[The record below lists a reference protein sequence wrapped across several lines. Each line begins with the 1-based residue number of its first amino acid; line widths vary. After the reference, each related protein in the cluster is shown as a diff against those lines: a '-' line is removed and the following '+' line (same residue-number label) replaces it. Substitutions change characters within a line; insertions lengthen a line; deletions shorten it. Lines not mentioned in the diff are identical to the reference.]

1 MDIVLTGYY
10 SKHGASYIV
19 WAEWDPENV
28 QSVADAEVTL
38 SQDSYVYTGQKCK
51 PDVTVTVNGL
61 TLAPV
66 AEYIVGYTENVN
78 AGTAQVYIM
87 GCGRYEGVKSV
98 PFQIKKAPTTLPK
111 GTVLALL
118 DKTELDVGESISF
131 RNVALPGCEFSSDA
145 PEIVSVSIA
154 GAITAAA
161 PVQSPDAS
169 VPTNKP
175 GNDDPKVTP
184 AATKAPSKTSSK
196 ADTGK
201 TNTTAKGKTVVYK
214 KAKYRI
220 TGAATVE
227 FTQLVKGKTVTIP
240 DTITVGGKVYKVT
253 SIAAGAC
260 RDNTKITKLT
270 IGKNVKKIGKG
281 AFMNCKKL
289 KKIVCKST
297 LFKAGSIKKNAFKE
311 ISSKVVLK
319 TPKGK
324 ETMYKK
330 WFAL

>member
-1 MDIVLTGYY
+1 M
-10 SKHGASYIV
+10 
-19 WAEWDPENV
+19 E
-28 QSVADAEVTL
+28 
-38 SQDSYVYTGQKCK
+38 
-51 PDVTVTVNGL
+51 
-61 TLAPV
+61 
-66 AEYIVGYTENVN
+66 
-78 AGTAQVYIM
+78 
-87 GCGRYEGVKSV
+87 
-98 PFQIKKAPTTLPK
+98 
-111 GTVLALL
+111 
-118 DKTELDVGESISF
+118 ESISF

-145 PEIVSVSIA
+145 PEIVSVSTA

-184 AATKAPSKTSSK
+184 AATKAPSK

-253 SIAAGAC
+253 SIAAGA
-260 RDNTKITKLT
+260 
-270 IGKNVKKIGKG
+270 
-281 AFMNCKKL
+281 
-289 KKIVCKST
+289 
-297 LFKAGSIKKNAFKE
+297 
-311 ISSKVVLK
+311 
-319 TPKGK
+319 
-324 ETMYKK
+324 
-330 WFAL
+330 